1 MNYLLISGIV
11 FILFSYSNFINLI
24 FRIKLHETFLITI
37 CSIIIFSYLLLKLD
51 IYFNLTIV
59 DYAFLIILLSAF
71 LFLPI
76 IIKNN
81 SKINRKLNL
90 EFLFIFFLIYILSKD
105 RYYLDQD
112 EFSYWGQALKNLTQ
126 RIEGNFFNHHPDG
139 LNLFRNLFISFEY
152 NEGNII
158 FSNNIIL
165 ISGFYYLFYDRKL
178 IFFEKFFLFT
188 VYYLLL
194 NNLSFGFL
202 SIYSDPVLSVFYACL
217 LKKSYLMFKNKNSL
231 KEINFLFIFF
241 TLLLINRS
249 APIYA
254 IFIFYLCISYFF
266 LNFYSKYKTGI
277 GLFILT
283 VICSGLVIYF
293 FFLPKLLKGNYLLN
307 FEAFLNFLFY
317 SDILT
322 KKLFDFFLAP
332 IYFSHFG
339 VTLNGIFEKIFLTNF
354 KFFEFQ
360 IPVIFYVLLLL
371 LFVFF
376 KFKYKKF
383 IIISSLL
390 IIVTYMII
398 ILILKIEIENL
409 HLLATPRYIGIMILA
424 KFLFLISIIT
434 FHNKLIHKN
443 YFMIFLLFSLFIV
456 TPKKTLG
463 FFVPDKIYYSDSTNY
478 NFKKNREK
486 IRVLNDFKNNFD
498 DVIVVHKENY
508 SDLTNNSIAGY
519 HTFYSDII
527 EYELFPKKT
536 TFLEYEKFLLNQ
548 KLTSSKY
555 VNSLIIFF
563 DLTSLDISKI
573 NITDNFFR
581 INTY

>member
-1 MNYLLISGIV
+1 MNYLLILSIA

-24 FRIKLHETFLITI
+24 FRTRLHETFLITI
-37 CSIIIFSYLLLKLD
+37 CSIIIFNYFLFKLN
-51 IYFNLTIV
+51 IYFNLTIL
-59 DYAFLIILLSAF
+59 DYTFLIILLSAF

-81 SKINRKLNL
+81 SKINKKLNL
-90 EFLFIFFLIYILSKD
+90 EFLFIFLLIFILSKD

-112 EFSYWGQALKNLTQ
+112 EFSYWGVALKNLTQ
-126 RIEGNFFNHHPDG
+126 NIDGLNFKHHPDG
-139 LNLFRNLFISFEY
+139 LNLFRNLFIFFEY

-158 FSNNIIL
+158 FSNNLIL

-178 IFFEKFFLFT
+178 IFFEIFFLFT

-202 SIYSDPVLSVFYACL
+202 SIYSDPVLAVLYACL
-217 LKKSYLMFKNKNSL
+217 LKKSYFMLKDENSL

-254 IFIFYLCISYFF
+254 IFIFYLCLSLFF
-266 LNFYSKYKTGI
+266 LNFYNKNKTGI
-277 GLFILT
+277 GLLILT
-283 VICSGLVIYF
+283 FIISGLLIFIFIFPYLKHNYPLIISSYF
-293 FFLPKLLKGNYLLN
+293 
-307 FEAFLNFLFY
+307 EILFY
-317 SDILT
+317 SDVLT
-322 KKLFDFFLAP
+322 KKLIDFFLAP

-339 VTLNGIFEKIFLTNF
+339 VTLNGIFQIIFSTTYKL
-354 KFFEFQ
+354 FEFQ
-360 IPVIFYVLLLL
+360 IPIIFYVILLL
-371 LFVFF
+371 LFMFF

-383 IIISSLL
+383 IIISTLL

-398 ILILKIEIENL
+398 ILILKIQLENL
-409 HLLATPRYIGIMILA
+409 HLSAVPRYIGIMILA
-424 KFLFLISIIT
+424 KFLFLISIVT
-434 FHNKLIHKN
+434 FYNKLIHKN

-463 FFVPDKIYYSDSTNY
+463 FFVPNKIYYSELSNY

-486 IRVLNDFKNNFD
+486 ISMLSDFKNNFD
-498 DVIVVHKENY
+498 DVIVIHKKDY
-508 SDLTNNSIAGY
+508 SDYTNNLIAGY
-519 HTFYSDII
+519 HTFYYNII
-527 EYELFPKKT
+527 EYEMFPKKT
-536 TFLEYEKFLLNQ
+536 IFLEYEKIHLL
-548 KLTSSKY
+548 KKT
-555 VNSLIIFF
+555 NSLIILF
-563 DLTSLDISKI
+563 DLPAIDISKI
-573 NITDNFFR
+573 NTNNNFYK